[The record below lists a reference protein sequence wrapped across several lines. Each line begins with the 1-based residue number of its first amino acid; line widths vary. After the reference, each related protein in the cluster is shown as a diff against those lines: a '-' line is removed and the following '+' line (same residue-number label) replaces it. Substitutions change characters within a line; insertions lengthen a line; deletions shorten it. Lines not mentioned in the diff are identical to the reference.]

1 MRDINEQGSSSTDVV
16 KAYQEDLLKKA
27 KNALQKLKKMNVDF
41 SRTLGL
47 EETIDK
53 FESLCREGN
62 VESPKRIECQT
73 VLENLLKSLA
83 NEFNL

>member
-1 MRDINEQGSSSTDVV
+1 MRDINDQPSTTDVV
-16 KAYQEDLLKKA
+16 KAYQTDLVKKA
-27 KNALQKLKKMNVDF
+27 KAALSQLKKKNVDF
-41 SRTLGL
+41 ARVLAL

-53 FESLCREGN
+53 FESICREAP
-62 VESPKRIECQT
+62 VESPKRLDCQT